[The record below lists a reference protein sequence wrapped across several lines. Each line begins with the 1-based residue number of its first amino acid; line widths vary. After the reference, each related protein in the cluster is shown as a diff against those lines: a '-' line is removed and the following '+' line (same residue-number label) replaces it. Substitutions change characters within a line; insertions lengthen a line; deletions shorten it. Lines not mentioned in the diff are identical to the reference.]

1 MKTVSTLTVPSE
13 QATAEEVLGWGLREF
28 GDRLALCTSFQAE
41 GMVLLD
47 MASQLAP
54 EGFRVF
60 TIDTGRLPEETHEL
74 MAEVRGRYGVS
85 IEVVY
90 PETAEVESMVSRY
103 GSNLFYDAVAKR
115 RLCCTLRKAR
125 PLAKKLAGLDAWV
138 VGLRREQNESRRNT
152 AKAAADSTHGGLMKL
167 SPLADWTEQQVYDYI
182 KQHSVPLHKL
192 YERGYTSI
200 GCAPCSRAIAPG
212 EDHRAGRWW
221 WEKAGAKECGI
232 HFTPEGTVKR
242 ELDVLL
248 EEVLPRR

>member
-1 MKTVSTLTVPSE
+1 MKTESTLTVPSE

-74 MAEVRGRYGVS
+74 MAEVRSRYGIMV
-85 IEVVY
+85 EVVY
-90 PETAEVESMVSRY
+90 PETAEVESMVSRH
-103 GSNLFYDAVAKR
+103 GSNLFYEAVAKR

-138 VGLRREQNESRRNT
+138 VGLRREQNESRRHT
-152 AKAAADSTHGGLMKL
+152 AKAAADSTHRGLMKL
-167 SPLADWTEQQVYDYI
+167 SQLADWAEQQVYDYI
-182 KQHSVPLHKL
+182 
-192 YERGYTSI
+192 I
-200 GCAPCSRAIAPG
+200 
-212 EDHRAGRWW
+212 
-221 WEKAGAKECGI
+221 
-232 HFTPEGTVKR
+232 
-242 ELDVLL
+242 
-248 EEVLPRR
+248 